1 MENYILREMIGNF
14 DVQFFKGM
22 IVYEKIGRNDV
33 DIFVVVVL
41 VDVFCMVDGRF
52 FLFSSIIK
60 YKVIIVEIQRRLFF
74 FECLNVLLF
83 GGVFRRV
90 KFKNG
95 GRCLREKLDKIGL
108 SFFVGRRKV
117 VQIILMIFLV
127 EGEVVRLVRDYGY
140 LCEFEFFVRKCV
152 EYNCKKY
159 QILDFQESM
168 VRKNMVLVIK

>member
-1 MENYILREMIGNF
+1 MNGNYLFMENYILREMIGNF

-74 FECLNVLLF
+74 
-83 GGVFRRV
+83 
-90 KFKNG
+90 
-95 GRCLREKLDKIGL
+95 L
-108 SFFVGRRKV
+108 SV
-117 VQIILMIFLV
+117 
-127 EGEVVRLVRDYGY
+127 
-140 LCEFEFFVRKCV
+140 
-152 EYNCKKY
+152 
-159 QILDFQESM
+159 
-168 VRKNMVLVIK
+168 